1 MARIKQ
7 RNPKPVVDF
16 PGRDR
21 CIKVV
26 HNILRSV
33 EFNFE
38 CEAEDGEVLD
48 NDLMMDLTL
57 GDIARQVVDHPD
69 FITALPGELQAE
81 LELSELEADE
91 QAKMDAAEFEA
102 MQEAHDLH
110 QAQQAAEADSHF
122 F

>member
-102 MQEAHDLH
+102 MQEAYDLY